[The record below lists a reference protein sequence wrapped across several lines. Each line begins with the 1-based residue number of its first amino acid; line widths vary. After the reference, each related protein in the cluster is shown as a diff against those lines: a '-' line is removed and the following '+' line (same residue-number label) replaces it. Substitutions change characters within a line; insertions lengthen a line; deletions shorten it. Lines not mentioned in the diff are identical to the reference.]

1 MIAASGLIGLFDS
14 FRDGMYLVLKFFQ
27 HVTEPL
33 LGGQSYWFSI
43 VLLTLAVRI
52 VLIPLTVKQVRST
65 RAMQE
70 MAPKIK
76 QVQAKFKNDKQKMN
90 EELMKLYKE
99 HGINPLAGCWPL
111 LAQMPFF
118 FALYRVIYSKNLA
131 GETNILLGKNFFGVP
146 LEQRWSQLHGWD
158 KLLSVS
164 GVTILVLIIG
174 MAVTTFISQRQ
185 LMSKQAA
192 QMNPQQ
198 ATMMKIM
205 PLFFVFISINFPL
218 AVVIYW
224 VTTNLWTMGQQ
235 WVLLRNA
242 PQPAAAGAGA
252 GGGGGP
258 VRPVKQATA
267 PAPALAPDGAERR
280 GLGSLGLFRG
290 LLKPSESEGS
300 EAQGQG
306 ASPGNAATGKNGSG
320 SGGGSGRGNPQ
331 RSAGAGQKSQGGNKG
346 QGGNQGKDATQ
357 AGGGAGGSANT
368 GKQGQGGSTQAGKP
382 GTGGSARRPGGGRSS
397 GKGRSSGPRRGKR

>member
-1 MIAASGLIGLFDS
+1 VIALFDS

-27 HVTEPL
+27 HATAPVM
-33 LGGQSYWFSI
+33 GGQSYWFSI

-65 RAMQE
+65 RAMQD

-76 QVQAKFKNDKQKMN
+76 QVQAKHKNDKQKMN

-111 LAQMPFF
+111 VAQMPFF
-118 FALYRVIYSKNLA
+118 FALYRVIYSKHLA

-146 LEQRWSQLHGWD
+146 LEQRWSQLQGWD

-164 GVTILVLIIG
+164 GATILVLIIG

-185 LMSKQAA
+185 LMSKQA
-192 QMNPQQ
+192 QQVNPQQ

-218 AVVIYW
+218 AVVVYW

-235 WVLLRNA
+235 WVLLRNQ
-242 PQPAAAGAGA
+242 PQPAAAGASA
-252 GGGGGP
+252 GGGGGQA
-258 VRPVKQATA
+258 RTAKQSPAT
-267 PAPALAPDGAERR
+267 APALAPDGEERK
-280 GLGSLGLFRG
+280 GLSSLGLFRG
-290 LLKPSESEGS
+290 LIKPPQPEASGG
-300 EAQGQG
+300 AQGQG
-306 ASPGNAATGKNGSG
+306 AGSANAGAGKNG
-320 SGGGSGRGNPQ
+320 SGGGSGRVNPQ
-331 RSAGAGQKSQGGNKG
+331 RDAGPGQKQKGGDRDKAGPQGG
-346 QGGNQGKDATQ
+346 
-357 AGGGAGGSANT
+357 
-368 GKQGQGGSTQAGKP
+368 GKQGPSGGGN
-382 GTGGSARRPGGGRSS
+382 ARRPGGGSRSRTS
-397 GKGRSSGPRRGKR
+397 GKGKSSGPRRGKR

>member
-1 MIAASGLIGLFDS
+1 MQLLQLFNS

-27 HVTEPL
+27 HLIDPL
-33 LGGQSYWFSI
+33 MGGQSYWLSI

-65 RAMQE
+65 RAMQDI
-70 MAPKIK
+70 APKLK
-76 QVQAKFKNDKQKMN
+76 QLQAKHKNDKQKLN
-90 EELMKLYKE
+90 EEMMKLYKE

-118 FALYRVIYSKNLA
+118 FALYRVIYSQRIA

-146 LEQRWSQLHGWD
+146 LEQRWSQLPGWD

-164 GVTILVLIIG
+164 GATILVLIIG

-235 WVLLRNA
+235 WVLLRNT
-242 PQPAAAGAGA
+242 PVPAGAGA
-252 GGGGGP
+252 GAAGSA
-258 VRPVKQATA
+258 KTATA
-267 PAPALAPDGAERR
+267 PALTPSEGEGRK
-280 GLGSLGLFRG
+280 GLGALGLFRD
-290 LLKPSESEGS
+290 LFKPSGPG
-300 EAQGQG
+300 GQA
-306 ASPGNAATGKNGSG
+306 ASNAGNGSG
-320 SGGGSGRGNPQ
+320 NTAAKPEDGGQ
-331 RSAGAGQKSQGGNKG
+331 
-346 QGGNQGKDATQ
+346 Q
-357 AGGGAGGSANT
+357 AGGRGGAGSGGT
-368 GKQGQGGSTQAGKP
+368 GKQGQGQRGSTQAGGKP
-382 GTGGSARRPGGGRSS
+382 SAGGTRKPGGGRTS
-397 GKGRSSGPRRGKR
+397 GKGKASGPRRGKR